1 MRIDHGEELEEPDDR
16 NHGTGNAARAQRL
29 EVPACSQGLETVE
42 VEVDERYGRKRPGAR
57 NGTRRR
63 LEARNKTE
71 HVANENEEEQS
82 RQERDVLLETMPD
95 DVFRDVAINELVAVF
110 DHIVELVGR
119 NELQLPG
126 SYEDHQQRDEKGDEQ
141 PDVVL
146 RDVPASDA
154 EYGLGLKMRGQALG
168 LSYKCA

>member
-1 MRIDHGEELEEPDDR
+1 M
-16 NHGTGNAARAQRL
+16 
-29 EVPACSQGLETVE
+29 
-42 VEVDERYGRKRPGAR
+42 
-57 NGTRRR
+57 
-63 LEARNKTE
+63 
-71 HVANENEEEQS
+71 
-82 RQERDVLLETMPD
+82 LLETMPD